1 MRSDEYTTEQTAK
14 ELGVSVRQVFRL
26 IEAGKLKSI
35 KRGKIRVI
43 KETEIDRLMEEG
55 W

>member
-1 MRSDEYTTEQTAK
+1 MKPNEYTTEQTAK

-35 KRGKIRVI
+35 KRGKVRVI
-43 KETEIDRLMEEG
+43 QESEINRLMEEG